1 MLVLFTDT
9 DTDMTPRMAEKYGYK
24 LISMPYSID
33 GEKNIYP
40 YVDFDEFDAH
50 GFYDTLR
57 GGVVPK
63 TSALNVDEY
72 KEYFEPVFANGDDI
86 FYLHFS
92 KNMSG
97 TFNAMDIAV
106 KELLEKYPERKFDS
120 IDTNGI
126 SIGSLIMLEKAG
138 EIYKRGAGV
147 EEIKRFIEEEN
158 LRYAIYFFADDLSF
172 FKRSGRVS
180 GIAGAMGTLLSIRPI
195 MHINNEGKLLSVGK
209 EKGRKKAL
217 EKLISTVCE
226 LGDDADKD
234 RIIITHSDIPE
245 IVDEAVR
252 MLHERFGEK
261 LDIEIVDVN
270 PTVGCHCGPNTI
282 GICFRAKHR

>member
-9 DTDMTPRMAEKYGYK
+9 DTDMTPRMAEQYGYK

-33 GEKNIYP
+33 DKNIYP
-40 YVDFDEFDAH
+40 YEDFDEFDAH
-50 GFYDTLR
+50 EFYDVLR
-57 GGVVPK
+57 SGVVPK

-72 KEYFEPVFANGDDI
+72 MRYFEPVFQNGDDI

-92 KNMSG
+92 KNMSS

-126 SIGSLIMLEKAG
+126 SIGSLILLEQVG
-138 EIYKRGAGV
+138 EMYKRGASV
-147 EEIKRFIEEEN
+147 EEMKAFVEN
-158 LRYAIYFFADDLSF
+158 ENRRYAIYFFADDLSF

-180 GIAGAMGTLLSIRPI
+180 GLAGAVGTLLSIRPI
-195 MHINNEGKLLSVGK
+195 MHINDDGKLVSIGK

-217 EKLISTVCE
+217 ERLISTVIE
-226 LGDDADKD
+226 LGDEVEKH
-234 RIIITHSDIPE
+234 RMIITHSDAPE
-245 IVDEAVR
+245 IVEEAER
-252 MLHERFGEK
+252 MLKAHFGEN

-270 PTVGCHCGPNTI
+270 PTVGCHCGPSTV

>member
-1 MLVLFTDT
+1 MLILFTDT
-9 DTDMTPRMAEKYGYK
+9 DTDMTPKMAEQYGYK

-33 GEKNIYP
+33 DKNIYP
-40 YVDFDEFDAH
+40 YEDFDEFDAH
-50 GFYDTLR
+50 EFYDVLR
-57 GGVVPK
+57 SGVVPK

-72 KEYFEPVFANGDDI
+72 MRYFEPVFQNGDDI

-92 KNMSG
+92 KNMSS

-126 SIGSLIMLEKAG
+126 SIGSLILLEQVG
-138 EIYKRGAGV
+138 EMYKRGASV
-147 EEIKRFIEEEN
+147 EEMKAFVEN
-158 LRYAIYFFADDLSF
+158 ENRRYAIYFFADDLSF

-180 GIAGAMGTLLSIRPI
+180 GLAGAVGTLLSIRPI
-195 MHINNEGKLLSVGK
+195 MHINDDGKLVSIGK

-217 EKLISTVCE
+217 ERLISTVIE
-226 LGDDADKD
+226 LGDEVEKH
-234 RIIITHSDIPE
+234 RMIITHSDAPE
-245 IVDEAVR
+245 IVEEAER
-252 MLHERFGEK
+252 MLKAHFGEN
-261 LDIEIVDVN
+261 LDIELIDVN
-270 PTVGCHCGPNTI
+270 PTVGCHCGPSTV

>member
-9 DTDMTPRMAEKYGYK
+9 DTDMTPRMAEQYGYK

-33 GEKNIYP
+33 DKNIYP
-40 YVDFDEFDAH
+40 YEDFDEFDAH
-50 GFYDTLR
+50 EFYDVLR
-57 GGVVPK
+57 SGVVPK

-72 KEYFEPVFANGDDI
+72 MLYFEPVFQNGDDI

-92 KNMSG
+92 KNMSS

-126 SIGSLIMLEKAG
+126 SIGSLILLEQVG
-138 EIYKRGAGV
+138 EMYKRGASV
-147 EEIKRFIEEEN
+147 EEMKAFVEN
-158 LRYAIYFFADDLSF
+158 ENRRYAIYFFADDLSF

-180 GIAGAMGTLLSIRPI
+180 GLAGAVGTLLSIRPI
-195 MHINNEGKLLSVGK
+195 MHINDDGKLVSIGK

-217 EKLISTVCE
+217 ERLISTVIE
-226 LGDDADKD
+226 LGDEVEKH
-234 RIIITHSDIPE
+234 RMIITHSDAPE
-245 IVDEAVR
+245 IVEEAER
-252 MLHERFGEK
+252 MLKAHFGEN

-270 PTVGCHCGPNTI
+270 PTVGCHCGPSTV

>member
-9 DTDMTPRMAEKYGYK
+9 DTDMTPKMAEEYGYR
-24 LISMPYSID
+24 LISMPYSIED
-33 GEKNIYP
+33 KNIYP
-40 YVDFDEFDAH
+40 YVDFDEFNAH
-50 GFYDTLR
+50 EFYDVLR
-57 GGVVPK
+57 SGVVPK

-86 FYLHFS
+86 LYLHFS
-92 KNMSG
+92 RNMSG
-97 TFNAMDIAV
+97 TFNAMEIAAR
-106 KELLEKYPERKFDS
+106 ELLEKYPERKFDA

-126 SIGSLIMLEKAG
+126 SIGSLILLEQAG
-138 EIYKRGAGV
+138 EMYKRGAGV
-147 EEIKRFIEEEN
+147 EEIRRFIEEEN
-158 LRYAIYFFADDLSF
+158 RRYAIYFFADDLSF

-180 GIAGAMGTLLSIRPI
+180 GLAGAMGTLLSIRPI
-195 MHINNEGKLLSVGK
+195 MHINDEGKLVSIGK

-217 EKLISTVCE
+217 ERLISTVIE
-226 LGDDADKD
+226 LGDEVEKH
-234 RIIITHSDIPE
+234 RIIITHSDTPE
-245 IVDEAVR
+245 IVEEAER
-252 MLHERFGEK
+252 MLKSHFGEH

>member
-9 DTDMTPRMAEKYGYK
+9 DTDMTPRMAEQYGYK

-33 GEKNIYP
+33 DKNIYP
-40 YVDFDEFDAH
+40 YEDFDEFDAH
-50 GFYDTLR
+50 EFYDVLR
-57 GGVVPK
+57 SGVVPK

-72 KEYFEPVFANGDDI
+72 MRYFEPVFQNGDDI

-92 KNMSG
+92 KNMSS

-126 SIGSLIMLEKAG
+126 SIGSLILLEQVG
-138 EIYKRGAGV
+138 EMYKRGASV
-147 EEIKRFIEEEN
+147 EEMKAFVEN
-158 LRYAIYFFADDLSF
+158 ENRRYAIYFFADDLSF

-180 GIAGAMGTLLSIRPI
+180 GLAGAVGTLLSIRPI
-195 MHINNEGKLLSVGK
+195 MHINDDGKLVSIGK

-217 EKLISTVCE
+217 ERLISTVIE
-226 LGDDADKD
+226 LGDEVEKH
-234 RIIITHSDIPE
+234 RMIITHSDAPE
-245 IVDEAVR
+245 IVEEAER
-252 MLHERFGEK
+252 MLKAHFGDN

-270 PTVGCHCGPNTI
+270 PTVGCHCGPSTV

>member
-9 DTDMTPRMAEKYGYK
+9 DTDMTPKMAEQYGYK

-33 GEKNIYP
+33 DKNIYP
-40 YVDFDEFDAH
+40 YEDFDEFDAH
-50 GFYDTLR
+50 EFYDVLR
-57 GGVVPK
+57 SGVVPK

-72 KEYFEPVFANGDDI
+72 MRYFEPVFQNGDDI

-92 KNMSG
+92 KNMSS

-126 SIGSLIMLEKAG
+126 SIGSLILLEQVG
-138 EIYKRGAGV
+138 EMYKRGASV
-147 EEIKRFIEEEN
+147 EEMKAFVEDEN
-158 LRYAIYFFADDLSF
+158 RRYAIYFFADDLSF

-180 GIAGAMGTLLSIRPI
+180 GLAGAVGTLLSIRPI
-195 MHINNEGKLLSVGK
+195 MHINDEGKLVSIGK

-217 EKLISTVCE
+217 ERLISTVIE
-226 LGDDADKD
+226 LGDEVEKH
-234 RIIITHSDIPE
+234 RMIITHSDAPE
-245 IVDEAVR
+245 IVEEAER
-252 MLHERFGEK
+252 MLKAHFGEN

-270 PTVGCHCGPNTI
+270 PTVGCHCGPSTV

>member
-1 MLVLFTDT
+1 MLILFTDT
-9 DTDMTPRMAEKYGYK
+9 DTDMTPKMAEKYGFK

-33 GEKNIYP
+33 GEKNIHP
-40 YVDFDEFDAH
+40 YEDFDEFDPH
-50 GFYDTLR
+50 SFYDTLR
-57 GGVVPK
+57 SGVVPK

-72 KEYFEPVFANGDDI
+72 TRYFEPHFANGDDI

-126 SIGSLIMLEKAG
+126 SIGSLILLEQVG
-138 EIYKRGAGV
+138 EMYQRGASV
-147 EEIKRFIEEEN
+147 EEMKKFVEEEN
-158 LRYAIYFFADDLSF
+158 RRYAIYFFADDLSF

-180 GIAGAMGTLLSIRPI
+180 GLAGAVGTLLSIRPI
-195 MHINNEGKLLSVGK
+195 MHINDEGKLVSIGK

-217 EKLISTVCE
+217 ERLISTVCE
-226 LGDDADKD
+226 LGDDVAGH
-234 RIIITHSDIPE
+234 RIIITHSDAPE
-245 IVDEAVR
+245 IVEEAVR
-252 MLHERFGEK
+252 MLHENFGEN
-261 LDIEIVDVN
+261 LDIEIIDIN
-270 PTVGCHCGPNTI
+270 PTVGCHCGPSTV

>member
-9 DTDMTPRMAEKYGYK
+9 DTDMTPKMAEEYGYK

-33 GEKNIYP
+33 GKNIYP

-50 GFYDTLR
+50 EFYDVLR
-57 GGVVPK
+57 SGVVPK

-86 FYLHFS
+86 LYLHFS
-92 KNMSG
+92 RNMSG
-97 TFNAMDIAV
+97 TFNAMEIAIR
-106 KELLEKYPERKFDS
+106 ELLEKYPERKFDA

-126 SIGSLIMLEKAG
+126 SIGSLIMLEQVG
-138 EIYKRGAGV
+138 EMYKRGAGV
-147 EEIKRFIEEEN
+147 EEIRRFIEEEN
-158 LRYAIYFFADDLSF
+158 RRYAIYFFADDLSF

-180 GIAGAMGTLLSIRPI
+180 GLAGAMGTLLSIRPI
-195 MHINNEGKLLSVGK
+195 MHINDEGKLVSIGK

-217 EKLISTVCE
+217 ERLISTVVE
-226 LGDDADKD
+226 LGEEVEKH
-234 RIIITHSDIPE
+234 RIMITHSDAPE
-245 IVDEAVR
+245 IVEDAVR
-252 MLHERFGEK
+252 MLHEHFGEN

-270 PTVGCHCGPNTI
+270 PTVGCHCGPSTV
-282 GICFRAKHR
+282 GICFHAKHR

>member
-9 DTDMTPRMAEKYGYK
+9 DTDMTPRMAEEYGYR
-24 LISMPYSID
+24 LISMPYSIED
-33 GEKNIYP
+33 KNIYP
-40 YVDFDEFDAH
+40 YVDFDEFNAH
-50 GFYDTLR
+50 EFYDVLR
-57 GGVVPK
+57 SGVVPK

-86 FYLHFS
+86 LYLHFS

-97 TFNAMDIAV
+97 TFNAMEIAAR
-106 KELLEKYPERKFDS
+106 ELLEKYPERKFDA

-126 SIGSLIMLEKAG
+126 SIGSLILLEQAG
-138 EIYKRGAGV
+138 EMYKRGAGV
-147 EEIKRFIEEEN
+147 EEIRRFIEEEN
-158 LRYAIYFFADDLSF
+158 RRYAIYFFADDLSF

-180 GIAGAMGTLLSIRPI
+180 GLAGAMGTLLSIRPI
-195 MHINNEGKLLSVGK
+195 MHINDEGKLVSIGK

-217 EKLISTVCE
+217 ERLISTVVE
-226 LGDDADKD
+226 LGEEVEKH
-234 RIIITHSDIPE
+234 RIIVTHSDAPE
-245 IVDEAVR
+245 IVEEAER
-252 MLHERFGEK
+252 MLKAHFGEN

-270 PTVGCHCGPNTI
+270 PTVGCHCGPSTV

>member
-9 DTDMTPRMAEKYGYK
+9 DTDMTPKMAEEYGYR
-24 LISMPYSID
+24 LISMPYSIED
-33 GEKNIYP
+33 KNIYP
-40 YVDFDEFDAH
+40 YVDFDEFNAH
-50 GFYDTLR
+50 EFYDVLR
-57 GGVVPK
+57 SGVVPK

-86 FYLHFS
+86 LYLHFS

-97 TFNAMDIAV
+97 TFNAMEIAAR
-106 KELLEKYPERKFDS
+106 ELLEKYPERKFDA

-126 SIGSLIMLEKAG
+126 SIGSLILLEQAG
-138 EIYKRGAGV
+138 EMYKRGAGV
-147 EEIKRFIEEEN
+147 EEIRRFIEEEN
-158 LRYAIYFFADDLSF
+158 RRYAIYFFADDLSF

-180 GIAGAMGTLLSIRPI
+180 GLAGAMGTLLSIRPI
-195 MHINNEGKLLSVGK
+195 MHINDEGKLVSIGK

-217 EKLISTVCE
+217 ERLISTVIE
-226 LGDDADKD
+226 LGEEVEKH
-234 RIIITHSDIPE
+234 RIIVTHSDAPE
-245 IVDEAVR
+245 IVEEAER
-252 MLHERFGEK
+252 MLKAHYGEN

-270 PTVGCHCGPNTI
+270 PTVGCHCGPSTV

>member
-9 DTDMTPRMAEKYGYK
+9 DTDMTPRMAEEYGYR
-24 LISMPYSID
+24 LISMPYSIED
-33 GEKNIYP
+33 KNIYP
-40 YVDFDEFDAH
+40 YVDFDEFNAH
-50 GFYDTLR
+50 EFYDVLR
-57 GGVVPK
+57 SGVVPK

-86 FYLHFS
+86 LYLHFS

-97 TFNAMDIAV
+97 TFNAMEIAAR
-106 KELLEKYPERKFDS
+106 ELLEKYPERKFDA

-126 SIGSLIMLEKAG
+126 SIGSLILLEQAG
-138 EIYKRGAGV
+138 EMYKRGASV
-147 EEIKRFIEEEN
+147 EEIRRFIEEEN
-158 LRYAIYFFADDLSF
+158 RRYAIYFFADDLSF

-180 GIAGAMGTLLSIRPI
+180 GLAGAMGTLLSIRPI
-195 MHINNEGKLLSVGK
+195 MHINDEGKLVSIGK

-217 EKLISTVCE
+217 ERLISTVVE
-226 LGDDADKD
+226 LGEEVEKH
-234 RIIITHSDIPE
+234 RIIVTHSDAPE
-245 IVDEAVR
+245 IVEEAER
-252 MLHERFGEK
+252 MLKAHFGEN

-270 PTVGCHCGPNTI
+270 PTVGCHCGPSTV

>member
-1 MLVLFTDT
+1 MLILFTDT
-9 DTDMTPRMAEKYGYK
+9 DTDMTPRMAEQYGYK

-33 GEKNIYP
+33 DKNIYP
-40 YVDFDEFDAH
+40 YEDFDEFDAH
-50 GFYDTLR
+50 EFYDVLR
-57 GGVVPK
+57 SGVVPK

-86 FYLHFS
+86 LYLHFS

-97 TFNAMDIAV
+97 TFNAMEIAAR
-106 KELLEKYPERKFDS
+106 ELLEKYPERKFDA

-126 SIGSLIMLEKAG
+126 SIGSLILLEQAG
-138 EIYKRGAGV
+138 EMYKHGASV
-147 EEIKRFIEEEN
+147 EEIRRFIEEEN
-158 LRYAIYFFADDLSF
+158 RRYAIYFFADDLSF

-180 GIAGAMGTLLSIRPI
+180 GLAGAMGTLLSIRPI
-195 MHINNEGKLLSVGK
+195 MHINDDGKLVSIGK

-217 EKLISTVCE
+217 ERLISTVIE
-226 LGDDADKD
+226 LGDEVEKH
-234 RIIITHSDIPE
+234 RIIITHSDAPE
-245 IVDEAVR
+245 IVEEAER
-252 MLHERFGEK
+252 MLKSHFGEH

-270 PTVGCHCGPNTI
+270 PTVGCHCGPSTV

>member
-9 DTDMTPRMAEKYGYK
+9 DTDMTPKMAEEYGCR
-24 LISMPYSID
+24 LISMPYSIED
-33 GEKNIYP
+33 KNIYP
-40 YVDFDEFDAH
+40 YVDFDEFNAH
-50 GFYDTLR
+50 EFYDVLR
-57 GGVVPK
+57 SGVVPK

-86 FYLHFS
+86 LYLHFS
-92 KNMSG
+92 RNMSG
-97 TFNAMDIAV
+97 TFNAMEIAAR
-106 KELLEKYPERKFDS
+106 ELLEKYPERKFDA

-126 SIGSLIMLEKAG
+126 SIGSLILLEQAG
-138 EIYKRGAGV
+138 EMYKRGAGV
-147 EEIKRFIEEEN
+147 EEIRRFIEEEN
-158 LRYAIYFFADDLSF
+158 RRYAIYFFADDLSF

-180 GIAGAMGTLLSIRPI
+180 GLAGAMGTLLSIRPI
-195 MHINNEGKLLSVGK
+195 MHINDEGKLVSIGK

-217 EKLISTVCE
+217 ERLISTVIE
-226 LGDDADKD
+226 LGDEVEKH
-234 RIIITHSDIPE
+234 RIIITHSDTPD
-245 IVDEAVR
+245 IVEDAIR
-252 MLHERFGEK
+252 MLHEHFGEH

>member
-9 DTDMTPRMAEKYGYK
+9 DTDMTPRMAEQYGYK

-33 GEKNIYP
+33 DKNIYP
-40 YVDFDEFDAH
+40 YEDFDEFDAH
-50 GFYDTLR
+50 EFYDVLR
-57 GGVVPK
+57 SGVVPK

-72 KEYFEPVFANGDDI
+72 MRYFEPVFQNGDDI

-92 KNMSG
+92 KNMSS

-126 SIGSLIMLEKAG
+126 SIGSLILLEQVG
-138 EIYKRGAGV
+138 EMYKRGASV
-147 EEIKRFIEEEN
+147 EEMKAFVEN
-158 LRYAIYFFADDLSF
+158 ENRRYAIYFFADDLSF

-180 GIAGAMGTLLSIRPI
+180 GLAGAMGTLLSIRPI
-195 MHINNEGKLLSVGK
+195 MHINDEGKLVSIGK

-217 EKLISTVCE
+217 ERLISTVIE
-226 LGDDADKD
+226 LGDEVEKH
-234 RIIITHSDIPE
+234 RIIITHSDAPE
-245 IVDEAVR
+245 IVEEAER
-252 MLHERFGEK
+252 MLKAHFGEN
-261 LDIEIVDVN
+261 LDIELIDVN
-270 PTVGCHCGPNTI
+270 PTVGCHCGPSTV

>member
-9 DTDMTPRMAEKYGYK
+9 DTDMTPKMAEEYGYK

-33 GEKNIYP
+33 GKNIYP

-50 GFYDTLR
+50 EFYDVLR
-57 GGVVPK
+57 SGVVPK

-86 FYLHFS
+86 LYLHFS
-92 KNMSG
+92 RNMSG
-97 TFNAMDIAV
+97 TFNAMEIAIR
-106 KELLEKYPERKFDS
+106 ELLEKYPERKFDA

-126 SIGSLIMLEKAG
+126 SIGSLIMLEQVG
-138 EIYKRGAGV
+138 EMYKRGAGV
-147 EEIKRFIEEEN
+147 EEIRRFIEEEN
-158 LRYAIYFFADDLSF
+158 RRYAIYFFADDLSF

-180 GIAGAMGTLLSIRPI
+180 GLAGAMGTLLSIRPI
-195 MHINNEGKLLSVGK
+195 MHINDEGKLVSIGK

-217 EKLISTVCE
+217 ERLISTVVE
-226 LGDDADKD
+226 LGEEVEKH
-234 RIIITHSDIPE
+234 RIIVTHSDAPE
-245 IVDEAVR
+245 IVEEAER
-252 MLHERFGEK
+252 MLKAHFGEK

-270 PTVGCHCGPNTI
+270 PTVGCHCGPSTV